1 MRLSAQIYLQ
11 ILASLKSDALKD
23 RSKRREPRVGL
34 AGEAEFVTVNEF
46 GNRSAGL
53 VRLRD
58 VSRGGIGLLFNQPMA
73 VKQHFVIRLASHVDE
88 PIWLVCST
96 AYCRPIESGQFAVG
110 ARVIQLLRAE
120 EIHKIEAKTSAA
132 KPSPAKPSPGT
143 TRAQEADISR
153 ISKAILG

>member
-1 MRLSAQIYLQ
+1 MRLSAQSYQQ

-34 AGEAEFVTVNEF
+34 AGEAEFVTVNES
-46 GNRSAGL
+46 GTRSAGL

-58 VSRGGIGLLFNQPMA
+58 VSRSGIGLLFNQAMA
-73 VKQHFVIRLASHVDE
+73 AKQHFVLRLHSYVDE

-110 ARVIQLLRAE
+110 ARIIQLLSAE
-120 EIHKIEAKTSAA
+120 EIHKIEAKAAAA
-132 KPSPAKPSPGT
+132 KPATAKPT
-143 TRAQEADISR
+143 TAQEADISR